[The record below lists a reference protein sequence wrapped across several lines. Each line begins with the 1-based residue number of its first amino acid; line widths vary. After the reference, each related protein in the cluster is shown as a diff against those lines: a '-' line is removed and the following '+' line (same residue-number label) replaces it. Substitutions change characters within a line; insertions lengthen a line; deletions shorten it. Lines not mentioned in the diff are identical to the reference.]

1 MEPHPTIELSSPSA
15 NPIYDRIA
23 SLEALR
29 QEHLRAAA
37 EIERE
42 VVRLHELLV
51 DNHDVEPVST
61 EHKHN
66 NPTLTFKSEV
76 EYHDDIIPVV
86 KTDSPL
92 EQASAESKSTLSVLV
107 VPAPLLSP
115 LPKANTMH
123 AGHTPLVPGS
133 PSPEHQSPTAET
145 TPELYLDGPLT
156 LPLAPGDGSDDGISL
171 RALGERL
178 ADIAKEQAEDTLE
191 AEVVVK
197 SETVEVEVDRKA
209 VEADGIL
216 LKKPPMNFGIPL
228 GQL

>member
-1 MEPHPTIELSSPSA
+1 MEPQHTIELSSPSA

-23 SLEALR
+23 SLEVLR
-29 QEHLRAAA
+29 EEHLRAAA
-37 EIERE
+37 EIGKE

-51 DNHDVEPVST
+51 DNNNVEPASR
-61 EHKHN
+61 EHKHTH
-66 NPTLTFKSEV
+66 PTLTFKSEV
-76 EYHDDIIPVV
+76 EYHDDTIPMVN
-86 KTDSPL
+86 TDSAH
-92 EQASAESKSTLSVLV
+92 EQALADSKSSLSVLV

-123 AGHTPLVPGS
+123 AGHTPLIPGS

-178 ADIAKEQAEDTLE
+178 ADIAREQGEDALE
-191 AEVVVK
+191 AEVAVK
-197 SETVEVEVDRKA
+197 SETVEVEVDKKA

-216 LKKPPMNFGIPL
+216 LKKPRMNFGVPL